1 MKKALFL
8 LLFVWCGSQWI
19 IAQDTVFVDK
29 DHRWVKNRSEAVEY
43 GVLTP
48 EGKLT
53 RVDFYTLD
61 GRLKGYG
68 TYSAYT
74 KNPRKRVRQGKAVFL
89 YADGQDSLIAHYDKN
104 RRDGESVVYYP
115 NGQVHL
121 RITYRNGGIDGP
133 LTQYYE
139 DGSVKRREK
148 YVKMICDSGTLY
160 DREGKEMV
168 FTPYFRLPV
177 FPGGIEGFTEVVGKL
192 SRYPR
197 KALKAGVEGQ
207 VKVTFTVQKDGKIT
221 DARVVKRVQSDLD
234 AEALRVMEKISE
246 MYTCEPG
253 EVEGRPVKMNMTM
266 PITFSLR

>member
-8 LLFVWCGSQWI
+8 LVFVGCGSLGI
-19 IAQDTVFVDK
+19 VAQDTVLIGK
-29 DHRWVKNRSEAVEY
+29 DYRWVENRSEAVEY

-53 RVDFYTLD
+53 RVDFFTLD

-68 TYSAYT
+68 TYAAYT
-74 KNPRKRVRQGKAVFL
+74 KDPKKRVRQGKAVVL
-89 YADGQDSLIAHYDKN
+89 YADGQDSLIARYDKN

-115 NGQVHL
+115 NGQVNL
-121 RITYRNGGIDGP
+121 RINYRNGRINGP

-139 DGSVKRREK
+139 DGSVKRQER
-148 YVKMICDSGTLY
+148 YVEMICDSGTLY

-177 FPGGIEGFTEVVGKL
+177 FPGGVEGFTEVVGKF
-192 SRYPR
+192 SRYPA
-197 KALKAGVEGQ
+197 KALKAGAEGQ

-221 DARVVKRVQSDLD
+221 DAKITKPVHPDLD

-246 MYTCEPG
+246 MYTCEPAAI
-253 EVEGRPVKMNMTM
+253 EGRPVKMNITM
-266 PITFSLR
+266 PMTFGLR